1 MKTWK
6 NDGSDESS
14 EEAKDSS
21 DKEGFVFLQ
30 QDVVCSI
37 QEEVAI
43 PKTLILLDSQST
55 VDVFSNP
62 SLLSNIHDVKKSL
75 VLYCNAGKA
84 IIKKKGDLKGYGT
97 VWFYPS
103 GIANILSLSNVQKK
117 CMVTYDST
125 LNEGF
130 LLHKADSTT
139 QVFRPSKKGLFFS
152 DVQDNAGHVFVNTV
166 AENKSKY
173 TIKEYSDAVRACSL
187 QAIIGCPVT
196 DDFIKYVENNMIP
209 SFPVTKGNIQ

>member
-1 MKTWK
+1 
-6 NDGSDESS
+6 
-14 EEAKDSS
+14 
-21 DKEGFVFLQ
+21 
-30 QDVVCSI
+30 VCSI

-43 PKTLILLDSQST
+43 PKTWILLDSQST

-62 SLLSNIHDVKKSL
+62 SLLSNIHDTNKSL

-84 IIKKKGDLKGYGT
+84 IINKKGDLKGYAT

-103 GIANILSLSNVQKK
+103 GIANTLSLSNVWKK
-117 CMVTYDST
+117 CKVTYDST

-130 LLHKADSTT
+130 LVHKADSTT

-166 AENKSKY
+166 AKNKS
-173 TIKEYSDAVRACSL
+173 EYSDAVCTHSL
-187 QAIIGCPVT
+187 HDIIGCPMT
-196 DDFIKYVENNMIP
+196 AEFIKYEENTMIP
-209 SFPVTKGNIQ
+209 NCPVTKGDILCAEDIFGKDIG